1 MITLD
6 KPTQSQTLTLAKGV
20 GRLTVTAR
28 WVDNGDDRS
37 DNDDLDL
44 RAGILLPNGQM
55 HWVASSH
62 PGALESMPYARHLG
76 DVRSASAAAPGEET
90 IEVSPEI
97 SRRLGGRVGLIFSV
111 YSAIENGAVSVASLR
126 PTMRIVF
133 AGQTVECA
141 YVFKDVPEF
150 VYTYVIGV
158 VVIDGTN
165 VTIRPSGITSPPG
178 SEATPWLRW
187 DGANVRESFDGA
199 AVFKNGR
206 GASFMG
212 RLLGMGGGA
221 NRFTNA

>member
-6 KPTQSQTLTLAKGV
+6 KPTQSHRLTLAKSA

-28 WVDNGDDRS
+28 WIDNGDGRS

-55 HWVASSH
+55 HWVACSH
-62 PGALESMPYARHLG
+62 PGSLHSMPYARHLG
-76 DVRSASAAAPGEET
+76 DVRSASVDAPGEET
-90 IEVSPEI
+90 IEVAPDI
-97 SRRLGGRVGLIFSV
+97 SRRFSGRVGLIFSV
-111 YSAIENGAVSVASLR
+111 YSAIENGAVSIAALR
-126 PTMRIVF
+126 PTMRIAFGDQV
-133 AGQTVECA
+133 VECA
-141 YVFKDVPEF
+141 YVFKEVPQY

-158 VVIDGTN
+158 AVIDGLD
-165 VTIRPSGITSPPG
+165 VTIRPSGMTSPPA

-187 DGANVRESFDGA
+187 DDAGVRESFDGA

-212 RLLGMGGGA
+212 RLLGMGGGT
-221 NRFTNA
+221 NRFVNV